1 MRKANWKI
9 YSKGMLPIIV
19 LVLAIIIFNGFRFFI
34 KSTVNLVEE
43 SYSLGYKLG
52 DFLEKIF

>member
-1 MRKANWKI
+1 
-9 YSKGMLPIIV
+9 MLPIIV

>member
-1 MRKANWKI
+1 MRDINRNV
-9 YSKGMLPIIV
+9 YGKGLLPVIIS
-19 LVLAIIIFNGFRFFI
+19 VLAILIFNGFRFFI

-43 SYSLGYKLG
+43 SYSLGYKLS

>member
-1 MRKANWKI
+1 MRDINRNV
-9 YSKGMLPIIV
+9 YGKGLLPVIIS
-19 LVLAIIIFNGFRFFI
+19 VLAILIFNGFRFFI